1 MKDQKIAAVVV
12 AVLFGDRYLTP
23 VLPCLNGGK
32 LVKRGQVDLLSL
44 SCYVY
49 DSCVYMCV
57 LLKIA
62 KVNRIFVFFTV
73 CCSLDLISFCD
84 VVNESAFL

>member
-32 LVKRGQVDLLSL
+32 LVNEDKWIFYRYHVMFMIR
-44 SCYVY
+44 VFI
-49 DSCVYMCV
+49 CV

-62 KVNRIFVFFTV
+62 KVTEFLFF
-73 CCSLDLISFCD
+73 LQ
-84 VVNESAFL
+84 FLFHSI